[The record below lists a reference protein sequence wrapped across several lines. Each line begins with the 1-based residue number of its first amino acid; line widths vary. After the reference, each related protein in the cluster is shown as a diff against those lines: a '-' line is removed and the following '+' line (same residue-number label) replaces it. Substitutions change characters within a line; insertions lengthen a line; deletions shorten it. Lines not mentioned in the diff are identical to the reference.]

1 MGINVLETFPD
12 AKVSGNQG
20 WYKAVCPECATPGS
34 LAISGESGS
43 YHCKKQSCRYSGRL
57 ANGQIKKT
65 VAVMEANHQSA
76 QDRLKNNFS
85 KVLERENLK
94 GVWSNIAL
102 NEEMAVGYTST
113 GKLQFGIY
121 HNGDL
126 QHIKNHKGR
135 QFGKASNKIYPEAVL
150 DKGKADAYL
159 LITEGE
165 KDAITALCHGLQAIT
180 FTSGAGAVPKDISK
194 LERFKNIVICYDNDS
209 PGEEGA
215 MKVAREINLQF
226 PNINIKI
233 LKWIDKAE
241 AYDLTDY
248 FRDGG
253 TVNQLFLSLDK
264 DGYSFGK
271 DPSDFGGWGEISLAD
286 YMQLD
291 IDPVEWICKDI
302 VCTKGLSMIAG
313 TDNTGKSI
321 LAMQLAISVAIG
333 VPFMHFEIPRPR
345 KVLLIQ
351 FEMDDGMVQQ
361 RVPKILKYYQ
371 NNYPDELRAN
381 ISNLKTVL
389 KRDLGKL
396 FNDKWDSLRGNLQA
410 NRSDQY
416 DLVVVDNLYTSTGK
430 DISKNHEVKDVVSII
445 RGLIDTFGVSFMVI
459 NHNNKPRGDV
469 FTLRKEHI
477 RGGKL
482 LTDNLEFCIQIA
494 RAEIDPDEKLRIFK
508 ITKSRMASEFTHV
521 ACGMKLEG
529 DEGELKFDWLGPLPH
544 REEIYYQEPKKNKN
558 FEILEELVSISN
570 NDVEV
575 STIQIEGVLGDHR
588 MTRRSVFRW
597 IKRQSELGTIVK
609 KSHGTYKIMKND
621 LWNLLA

>member
-1 MGINVLETFPD
+1 MINITETFPD

-43 YHCKKQSCRYSGRL
+43 FHCKKESCRHSGRIS
-57 ANGQIKKT
+57 NGEIKKS
-65 VAVMEANHQSA
+65 VAVIEANHQSA
-76 QDRLKNNFS
+76 QERLKENFG
-85 KVLERENLK
+85 KVLEREQLI

-102 NEEMAVGYTST
+102 NKEMAVGYTST

-121 HNGDL
+121 YNGDL

-135 QFGKASNKIYPEAVL
+135 QYGKASNKIYPEAVL
-150 DKGKADAYL
+150 DKGNADSYL
-159 LITEGE
+159 WITEGE
-165 KDAITALCHGLQAIT
+165 KDAITALCHGLQAVT
-180 FTSGAGAVPKDISK
+180 FTSGAGAVPKDVSK
-194 LERFKNIVICYDNDS
+194 LERFKNIVICYDNDTA
-209 PGEEGA
+209 GGEGA
-215 MKVAREINLQF
+215 LKVARALNVKF
-226 PNINIKI
+226 PDQIIKI
-233 LKWIDKAE
+233 FKWVDKAD
-241 AYDLTDY
+241 AYDLTDF
-248 FRDGG
+248 FRDEG
-253 TVNQLFLSLDK
+253 TVDQLFLSLDK
-264 DGYSFGK
+264 DGYQFGE

-291 IDPVEWICKDI
+291 IDPVEWVCKDI

-321 LAMQLAISVAIG
+321 LAFQLAVSVAIG
-333 VPFMHFEIPRPR
+333 VPFLHFEVPRPR

-351 FEMDDGMVQQ
+351 FEMDDGLVQQ

-371 NNYPDELRAN
+371 NEHPDELRAN

-389 KRDLGKL
+389 KSDLGDI
-396 FNDKWDSLRGNLQA
+396 FHDKWDSLRGNLQA
-410 NRSDQY
+410 NRKDQY

-445 RGLIDTFGVSFMVI
+445 RGLIDVFGVSFMVI
-459 NHNNKPRGDV
+459 NHNNKPRGDI

-529 DEGELKFDWLGPLPH
+529 GDGELKFDWLGPLPH

-558 FEILEELVSISN
+558 FEILEKLVDIAN
-570 NDVEV
+570 NDMEV
-575 STIQIEGVLGDHR
+575 STIQFEGVLGDYQ

-597 IKRQSELGTIVK
+597 ISRQLELGTIVK
-609 KSHGTYKIMKND
+609 KSHGTYKIMKNE

>member
-1 MGINVLETFPD
+1 MINVTETFPD
-12 AKVSGNQG
+12 AKISGNKG

-43 YHCKKQSCRYSGRL
+43 YHCKKQSCRHQGKLS
-57 ANGQIKKT
+57 NGEIKKT
-65 VAVMEANHQSA
+65 AAVIDASHQSA
-76 QDRLKNNFS
+76 QERLEENFG
-85 KVLERENLK
+85 KVLERENLV
-94 GVWSNIAL
+94 GIWSNIAL
-102 NEEMAVGYTST
+102 NPEMSLGYTST

-121 HNGDL
+121 HNGSL
-126 QHIKNHKGR
+126 EHIKNHKGR
-135 QFGKASNKIYPEAVL
+135 QYGKASNKIYPEAVL
-150 DKGKADAYL
+150 DKGKANTYL
-159 LITEGE
+159 WLMEGE
-165 KDAITALCHGLQAIT
+165 KDVITAICHGLQAVT
-180 FTSGAGAVPKDISK
+180 FTSGAGAIPGDISK
-194 LERFKNIVICYDNDS
+194 LERFKNIVICYDNDK

-215 MKVAREINLQF
+215 MKVARELNLQF
-226 PNINIKI
+226 PNIDIKI
-233 LKWIDKAE
+233 FNWVDKGDG
-241 AYDLTDY
+241 YDLTDF
-248 FRDGG
+248 FRDEG
-253 TVNQLFLSLDK
+253 TLDELFLHLDK
-264 DGYSFGK
+264 DGYDFGK

-302 VCTKGLSMIAG
+302 MCTRGLSMIAG

-333 VPFMHFEIPRPR
+333 VPFLHFEVPRPR

-371 NNYPDELRAN
+371 VNYPEEVRSY
-381 ISNLKTVL
+381 IGNLKTVM
-389 KRDLGKL
+389 KKDLGRL
-396 FNDKWDSLRGNLQA
+396 FNDKWDSLKGNLQA
-410 NRSDQY
+410 NRNDQY

-445 RGLIDTFGVSFMVI
+445 RNLIDTFGVSFMVI
-459 NHNNKPRGDV
+459 NHNNKPRGDT

-529 DEGELKFDWLGPLPH
+529 EEGELKFDWLGPLPH

-558 FEILEELVSISN
+558 FEILEELVSVANKNI
-570 NDVEV
+570 EV
-575 STIQIEGVLGDHR
+575 TTVQIEGVLGSQR

-597 IKRQSELGTIVK
+597 INRQAELGTIVK
-609 KSHGTYKIMKND
+609 KSHGKYKIMKNE

>member
-1 MGINVLETFPD
+1 MINVTETFPD
-12 AKVSGNQG
+12 AKISGNKG

-43 YHCKKQSCRYSGRL
+43 YHCKKQSCRHSGKI
-57 ANGQIKKT
+57 ANGELKKT
-65 VAVMEANHQSA
+65 AAVIDASHQSA
-76 QDRLKNNFS
+76 QDRLKENFD
-85 KVLERENLK
+85 KVLERENLE

-102 NEEMAVGYTST
+102 NPEMSLGYTST
-113 GKLQFGIY
+113 GKLQFGVY
-121 HNGDL
+121 HNGTL
-126 QHIKNHKGR
+126 EHIKNHKGR
-135 QFGKASNKIYPEAVL
+135 QYGKASNKIYPEAVL
-150 DKGKADAYL
+150 DKGNANTYL
-159 LITEGE
+159 WITEGE
-165 KDAITALCHGLQAIT
+165 KDAVTALCHGLQAIT
-180 FTSGAGAVPKDISK
+180 FTSGAGAIPSDITK
-194 LERFKNIVICYDNDS
+194 LERFKNIVVCYDNDT
-209 PGEEGA
+209 PGQEGSI
-215 MKVAREINLQF
+215 KVAREINMQF
-226 PNINIKI
+226 PNIDIKI
-233 LKWIDKAE
+233 FNWIDKGDG
-241 AYDLTDY
+241 YDLTDF

-253 TVNQLFLSLDK
+253 TLDELFLCLDK
-264 DGYSFGK
+264 EGYDFGK
-271 DPSDFGGWGEISLAD
+271 DPSDYGGWGEISLAD

-302 VCTKGLSMIAG
+302 VCTRGLSMIAG

-333 VPFMHFEIPRPR
+333 VPFMHFEVPRPR

-351 FEMDDGMVQQ
+351 FEMDDGMVQE

-371 NNYPDELRAN
+371 VNHPNEVRN
-381 ISNLKTVL
+381 SIGNLKTVM
-389 KRDLGKL
+389 KKDLGKL
-396 FNDKWDSLRGNLQA
+396 FNDKWDSLKGNLQA
-410 NRSDQY
+410 NRNDQY
-416 DLVVVDNLYTSTGK
+416 DLIVVDNLYTSTGK

-445 RGLIDTFGVSFMVI
+445 RNLIDTFGVSFMVI
-459 NHNNKPRGDV
+459 NHNNKPRGDM

-494 RAEIDPDEKLRIFK
+494 RAEIDPDEKLRVFK

-529 DEGELKFDWLGPLPH
+529 DDGELKFNWLGPLPH

-558 FEILEELVSISN
+558 FEILEELVGVSDKNI
-570 NDVEV
+570 EV
-575 STIQIEGVLGDHR
+575 STVQIEGVLGSNR

-597 IKRQSELGTIVK
+597 IKRQVELGTIVK
-609 KSHGTYKIMKND
+609 KSHGKYKIMKNE

>member
-1 MGINVLETFPD
+1 MINITDTFPD
-12 AKVSGNQG
+12 AKPSGTQG

-43 YHCKKQSCRYSGRL
+43 YHCKKQSCRHQGRIS
-57 ANGQIKKT
+57 NGEIKKSA
-65 VAVMEANHQSA
+65 AVIEASHQSA
-76 QDRLKNNFS
+76 QDRLKENFG
-85 KVLERENLK
+85 KVLERENLV

-102 NEEMAVGYTST
+102 NPEMAVGYTST

-121 HNGDL
+121 YNGDL

-150 DKGKADAYL
+150 DKGMANTYL
-159 LITEGE
+159 WVTEGE
-165 KDAITALCHGLQAIT
+165 KDAITALCHSLQAVT
-180 FTSGAGAVPKDISK
+180 FTSGAGAVPKDVSK
-194 LERFKNIVICYDNDS
+194 MERFKNIVICYDNDT
-209 PGEEGA
+209 PGRDGA
-215 MKVAREINLQF
+215 MKVARELNLQF

-233 LKWIDKAE
+233 FNWVGKGDG
-241 AYDLTDY
+241 YDLTDF

-253 TVNQLFLSLDK
+253 TVDQLFLCLDN
-264 DGYSFGK
+264 DGYKFGE

-321 LAMQLAISVAIG
+321 LAMQLAVSVAIG
-333 VPFMHFEIPRPR
+333 VPFLHFEVPRPR

-371 NNYPDELRAN
+371 TNHPDELRAN

-389 KRDLGKL
+389 KSDLGEL
-396 FNDKWDSLRGNLQA
+396 FNDKWESLRGNLQA
-410 NRSDQY
+410 NRKDQY
-416 DLVVVDNLYTSTGK
+416 DLIVVDNLYTSTGK
-430 DISKNHEVKDVVSII
+430 DISKNHEVKDVVAII

-459 NHNNKPRGDV
+459 NHNNKPRGDT

-529 DEGELKFDWLGPLPH
+529 DDGELKFDWLGPLPNK
-544 REEIYYQEPKKNKN
+544 EEIYYLEPKKNKN
-558 FEILEELVSISN
+558 FEILEELLNISSKEH
-570 NDVEV
+570 EV

-597 IKRQSELGTIVK
+597 INRQSELGTIVK
-609 KSHGTYKIMKND
+609 KSHGKYKIMKNE

>member
-76 QDRLKNNFS
+76 QERLKDNFD
-85 KVLERENLK
+85 KVLERENLI
-94 GVWSNIAL
+94 GVWTDIAL

-150 DKGKADAYL
+150 DKGNADAYL

-165 KDAITALCHGLQAIT
+165 KDAVTALCHGLQAVT
-180 FTSGAGAVPKDISK
+180 FTSGAGAVPKDVSK

-215 MKVAREINLQF
+215 MKVARELNLQF
-226 PNINIKI
+226 PNISIKI
-233 LKWIDKAE
+233 FKWVDKAE

-253 TVNQLFLSLDK
+253 TVDQLFLSLDK

-302 VCTKGLSMIAG
+302 VCTKGLSMIAD
-313 TDNTGKSI
+313 TDKIGKSI
-321 LAMQLAISVAIG
+321 IAMQLEISIDIG

-410 NRSDQY
+410 NRNDQY

>member
-1 MGINVLETFPD
+1 MINVLETFPD

-76 QDRLKNNFS
+76 QERLKDNFD
-85 KVLERENLK
+85 KVLERENLM
-94 GVWSNIAL
+94 GVWTDIAL

-150 DKGKADAYL
+150 DKGNADAYL

-165 KDAITALCHGLQAIT
+165 KDAVTALCHGLQAVT
-180 FTSGAGAVPKDISK
+180 FTSGAGAVPKDVSK

-215 MKVAREINLQF
+215 MKVARELNLQF

-233 LKWIDKAE
+233 FKWVDKAE

-253 TVNQLFLSLDK
+253 TVDQLFLSLDK

-410 NRSDQY
+410 NRNDQY

-597 IKRQSELGTIVK
+597 IKRQSELGTIIK

>member
-1 MGINVLETFPD
+1 MINVLDTFPD
-12 AKVSGNQG
+12 ARVSGNQG

-43 YHCKKQSCRYSGRL
+43 YHCKKQSCRHSGRL
-57 ANGQIKKT
+57 ANGQIKKS
-65 VAVMEANHQSA
+65 VAVMEANHQAA
-76 QDRLKNNFS
+76 QERLKDNFS
-85 KVLERENLK
+85 KVLERENLV
-94 GVWSNIAL
+94 GVWTDIAL
-102 NEEMAVGYTST
+102 NREMAVGYTST
-113 GKLQFGIY
+113 GKLQFGIH

-135 QFGKASNKIYPEAVL
+135 QFGKASNKIYPEAIL
-150 DKGKADAYL
+150 DKGNADAYL

-165 KDAITALCHGLQAIT
+165 KDAITALCHGLQAVT
-180 FTSGAGAVPKDISK
+180 FTSGAGSVPKDISK

-215 MKVAREINLQF
+215 MKVARAVNLKF

-233 LKWIDKAE
+233 FKWVDKSE
-241 AYDLTDY
+241 TYDLTDY
-248 FRDGG
+248 FRDEG
-253 TVNQLFLSLDK
+253 TVDQLFLSLDK
-264 DGYSFGK
+264 NGYSFGK

-302 VCTKGLSMIAG
+302 ICTKGLSMIAG

-371 NNYPDELRAN
+371 NNHPDELRAN

-389 KRDLGKL
+389 KKDLGKL
-396 FNDKWDSLRGNLQA
+396 FNDKWDSLKGNLQA
-410 NRSDQY
+410 NRGDQY

-430 DISKNHEVKDVVSII
+430 DISKNHEVKDVVSVI
-445 RGLIDTFGVSFMVI
+445 RSLIDTFGVSFMVI

-558 FEILEELVSISN
+558 FEILEELVNIAN
-570 NDVEV
+570 TDIEV

-597 IKRQSELGTIVK
+597 IKRQSELGTIIK
-609 KSHGTYKIMKND
+609 KGHGTYKIMKND

>member
-1 MGINVLETFPD
+1 MINVVDTFPD

-20 WYKAVCPECATPGS
+20 WYKAVCPECATPGA
-34 LAISGESGS
+34 LAISSESGS
-43 YHCKKQSCRYSGRL
+43 YHCKKQSCGYKGRIS
-57 ANGQIKKT
+57 NGQIKKT
-65 VAVMEANHQSA
+65 SAVIEANHQSA
-76 QDRLKNNFS
+76 QDRLKQHFDQ
-85 KVLERENLK
+85 VLKREELIN
-94 GVWSNIAL
+94 VWSDVAL
-102 NEEMAVGYTST
+102 NKEMAVGYTST

-121 HNGDL
+121 YNGEL
-126 QHIKNHKGR
+126 RHIKNHKGR
-135 QFGKASNKIYPEAVL
+135 QYGDASNKVYPEAVL
-150 DKGKADAYL
+150 DKGNSDSYL
-159 LITEGE
+159 WITEGE
-165 KDAITALCHGLQAIT
+165 KDAITALCHGIQAVT

-194 LERFKNIVICYDNDS
+194 LERFKNIVICYDNDIAGS
-209 PGEEGA
+209 EGA
-215 MKVAREINLQF
+215 MKVARKMNLNY
-226 PNINIKI
+226 PDINIKVF
-233 LKWIDKAE
+233 KWIDKVDK
-241 AYDLTDY
+241 YDLTDF
-248 FRDGG
+248 FRDKG
-253 TVNQLFLSLDK
+253 TVDQLFLNLDK
-264 DGYSFGK
+264 HGYSFGEN
-271 DPSDFGGWGEISLAD
+271 PSDFGGWGEISLAD

-302 VCTKGLSMIAG
+302 ICTRGLSMIAG

-321 LAMQLAISVAIG
+321 LAMQLALSVAIG
-333 VPFMHFEIPRPR
+333 VPFLHFKVPRPR

-371 NNYPDELRAN
+371 NNYPDELRRN
-381 ISNLKTVL
+381 IGNLKTVL
-389 KRDLGKL
+389 KSDLGKL

-410 NRSDQY
+410 NRRDQY

-494 RAEIDPDEKLRIFK
+494 RAEIDPDEKLRVFK

-529 DEGELKFDWLGPLPH
+529 DQGELKFDWLGPLPH
-544 REEIYYQEPKKNKN
+544 KEEIYYHEPKKNKN
-558 FEILEELVSISN
+558 FEILEKLVNVADKNI
-570 NDVEV
+570 EV
-575 STIQIEGVLGDHR
+575 STIQIEGVLGDYR

-597 IKRQSELGTIVK
+597 ISRQLELGTIVK
-609 KSHGTYKIMKND
+609 KSHGTYEIMKNE